1 MFNLHEQL
9 LKLQEGEIEIHQ
21 SFSFDGIDSTTAKRT
36 INSLTDKLVVNGENI
51 NDAVTFDT
59 LVCFARDLASI
70 DPKLVARGLDM
81 LVTGFE
87 NEIKQVSAAL
97 NAAGHDPTRYAEAL
111 DRYAFLFQWTVERG
125 ESAASR
131 SHSATAAASASTGK
145 GRKRRANNS
154 AASIVAAAGGG
165 SGGGSTIAEVVSGW
179 KSKLFDLYILVQQ
192 IFDMPLGR
200 IWNSVPERDT
210 FIGVFTRL
218 AHKIME
224 NPAYTKDNDFQL
236 IVFRTLCIWFQSYNG
251 LYGLVTMITQNLQH
265 YEHQSESMAALVH
278 LAYEAYDGTQLADEV
293 LRSIAG
299 KAFSGTH
306 DKVGPKNTARFLV
319 KFSQLAP
326 KALLRQMGL
335 LIKHLDSEAH
345 IMRSA
350 MVDVIGHLA
359 LYLASQE
366 EQTDIIKNQINEYF
380 DIIEQ
385 RFQDAHFLV
394 RAKVLQVCQFVC
406 SGPAKFP
413 KRRPKLVGLTV
424 GRLEDKASN
433 VRKHAIRALTVLLE
447 THPFSLD
454 GAELGMDKL
463 EARLE
468 SINNELAQMA
478 KGVEAASSLSSVK
491 AAEESED
498 ASMVSNLG
506 DETENENAKVDG
518 TIDDANGETNDDIDD
533 GATET
538 EGRGSKA
545 SDSQQAPDYANA
557 GLSPEMAAKAMN
569 LQFQQRYYRDALYF
583 VYQLQEAQP
592 LLLQLL
598 GSTNKGE
605 VMEAMDFF
613 VASVRFRVDGA
624 QEGIRRMSHLIWTPP
639 ATTNSTAADGT
650 FEEARGVR
658 SKLLDSYMQLYLTP
672 NERLSAAENTSR
684 ITRNLISLTFGAT
697 LAELTSLEELIR
709 TLVGEGLIGEPV
721 VNKLR
726 SVYGYTKQRLP
737 PAQRRGAIII
747 LGMMA
752 QANRTIVTD
761 DIDLYLRIGL
771 GKYGHEDLSV
781 AKHTC
786 MVLQCLGAETKKK
799 VGAAPGIGEEE
810 IRRLPM
816 NNPIFEGL
824 RRIMEEPRRDPE
836 WFPAAEQALNTIYA
850 LGDKPEALCLRVVK
864 DQAVLVQSLLASSIV
879 SNESDEDRMDVD
891 EDDAVPD
898 QLQPVR
904 KRKTVDPW
912 DLTRLVFIVGH
923 IAIKEIVLLESIEAE
938 LKRRKADEEPKRKK
952 RASPKAASKRGR
964 GRGRGRGRSGARA
977 TAVHSPASE
986 DEDEEEDDELN
997 QIAGTTEDEIGDIIS
1012 AIRERELLCG
1022 DRSVLALFGPLLVHV
1037 CKNLGKFGDR
1047 MLTVHATAALAKFMC
1062 VSSAFCEQNLPLLL
1076 TLLQR
1081 AKSPVIRANI
1091 AIALGDIAVCFS
1103 SLMGENVQYLYG
1115 PLHDSDINVKKTT
1128 LMVLTHL
1135 ILNGMVKVKGQ
1146 LGEMAK
1152 CLEDKDARVADMARL
1167 FFTELSTKDNA
1178 VYNNLPD
1185 IISSLSVGAGAVN
1198 EASFGRIMKFLFDF
1212 IKEKERQME
1221 NVVDK
1226 LCQRFRNTVDPR
1238 QCRDIAYCLALL
1250 PYKSERSVR
1259 RLMDGLPGYQ
1269 QKLSEDAV
1277 YKYFVD
1283 IVAKART
1290 QAAQKH
1296 EAVLT
1301 VDDFETKL
1309 KEARARAIGEDAT
1322 EELDGQLLASSQPT
1336 QNGNDEDDN
1345 EMDEDEDL

>member
-9 LKLQEGEIEIHQ
+9 LKLQEGEIEFHKD
-21 SFSFDGIDSTTAKRT
+21 FSFEGIDSTTAKRT
-36 INSLTDKLVVNGENI
+36 INGLTDKLVVNGENI
-51 NDAVTFDT
+51 NDGGTFDT
-59 LVCFARDLASI
+59 LMCFARDLASI

-87 NEIKQVSAAL
+87 NEIKQVAAAL
-97 NAAGHDPTRYAEAL
+97 STAGHDPTRYAEAL
-111 DRYAFLFQWTVERG
+111 DRYAFLFQWTIERG
-125 ESAASR
+125 ESAASK
-131 SHSATAAASASTGK
+131 SHSGAAASSTAK
-145 GRKRRANNS
+145 GRKRRANNT
-154 AASIVAAAGGG
+154 AASMVAAAGGG
-165 SGGGSTIAEVVSGW
+165 SGGGSTVAEVVSGW

-192 IFDMPLGR
+192 IFEMPLGR

-224 NPAYTKDNDFQL
+224 NPAYTKDIDFQMT
-236 IVFRTLCIWFQSYNG
+236 VFRTLCIWFQSYNG

-265 YEHQSESMAALVH
+265 YEHQSESMAALVQM
-278 LAYEAYDGTQLADEV
+278 AYEKYDGTQLADEV
-293 LRSIAG
+293 LRSIAA
-299 KAFSGTH
+299 KAFSSTH
-306 DKVGPKNTARFLV
+306 DKTGPKNTARFLV

-350 MVDVIGHLA
+350 MVDAIGHLA

-380 DIIEQ
+380 DIVEQ

-413 KRRPKLVGLTV
+413 KRRPKLIGLII

-463 EARLE
+463 ETRLE

-478 KGVEAASSLSSVK
+478 KGVEAASSGKV
-491 AAEESED
+491 AAADESED
-498 ASMVSNLG
+498 ASMISNL
-506 DETENENAKVDG
+506 DNETDNENVKTDVLFKAANSHADTNG
-518 TIDDANGETNDDIDD
+518 DASDDIDD
-533 GATET
+533 AATET
-538 EGRGSKA
+538 EGQSKNR
-545 SDSQQAPDYANA
+545 DSQQAPDYANA
-557 GLSPEMAAKAMN
+557 GLSPEMAAKALS

-639 ATTNSTAADGT
+639 ATTNSTAADGS

-709 TLVGEGLIGEPV
+709 TLMGEGLIGEAV

-771 GKYGHEDLSV
+771 GKYGHEDLTV
-781 AKHTC
+781 AKYTC
-786 MVLQCLGAETKKK
+786 MVLQCLGAEKKK
-799 VGAAPGIGEEE
+799 KIGAVAGADEEE

-850 LGDKPEALCLRVVK
+850 LGDKPEALCIRIIK
-864 DQAVLVQSLLASSIV
+864 DQTKLVQGLLASSMATEAAPG
-879 SNESDEDRMDVD
+879 STNDEDRMDVD
-891 EDDAVPD
+891 DEDENEDAQNQMQYV
-898 QLQPVR
+898 Q
-904 KRKTVDPW
+904 KRKAVDPW
-912 DLTRLVFIVGH
+912 DLTRLVFVIGH

-938 LKRRKADEEPKRKK
+938 LKRRKSDEEPKRKK
-952 RASPKAASKRGR
+952 RASPRVVSKRGR
-964 GRGRGRGRSGARA
+964 GRGRGPRVSAAHANDSG
-977 TAVHSPASE
+977 E
-986 DEDEEEDDELN
+986 EEEDDELN

-1012 AIRERELLCG
+1012 AIRERELLTG
-1022 DRSVLALFGPLLVHV
+1022 DKSVLALFGPLLVHI
-1037 CKNLGKFGDR
+1037 CKNLGKFNDQT
-1047 MLTVHATAALAKFMC
+1047 LTVHATAALAKFMC
-1062 VSSAFCEQNLPLLL
+1062 VSSGFCEQHLPLLL

-1103 SLMGENVQYLYG
+1103 NLMGENVQYLYG
-1115 PLHDSDINVKKTT
+1115 PLHDSDVNVKKTT

-1226 LCQRFRNTVDPR
+1226 LCQRFRNTVEPR

-1296 EAVLT
+1296 EAVLMI
-1301 VDDFETKL
+1301 DDFESKL
-1309 KEARARAIGEDAT
+1309 KEARAKAIGEDAAA
-1322 EELDGQLLASSQPT
+1322 LDETQPSSSQAA
-1336 QNGNDEDDN
+1336 QNEDDE